1 MTIHAKI
8 VNLTSI
14 HFVLLFFII
23 RSGTPL
29 VMTLKGEGVSFLYRD
44 RNRDMV

>member
-14 HFVLLFFII
+14 HFVLLFFYYQKWYP
-23 RSGTPL
+23 SSDDPEGGGGQFSLL
-29 VMTLKGEGVSFLYRD
+29 V
-44 RNRDMV
+44 